1 MNVRKSK
8 VFAVAAAAC
17 VLGMALGGCGSSTSG
32 DAAKGSNVITAFD
45 SEPQNSLIPGN
56 TNETG
61 GGRPI
66 DLMFAGLVS
75 FDKDGK
81 AKNEVADSITA
92 NDDATQY
99 DIKLKDGW
107 KFTDGTDVTAESFTK
122 AWSYVANA
130 KNGMVGSSF
139 FSTIKGYDA
148 LQNTDNLKGDEQLEG
163 LKIVND
169 HEFTVDLSQ
178 PDSAFSIKLGYSGF
192 YPLPESFYKDPKA
205 FGESPVSDGP
215 YKFSSWD
222 HDKEIKLVKNPDYK
236 GNRKVNNDGVTFKI
250 YTDANAA
257 YADVQAGNLDVMD
270 TVPSADSKTFES
282 DSSVVP
288 YNKAGSV
295 IQTFTIPSDL
305 EHWKT
310 STEEGQLRRQA
321 LSMSIDRQAICDKVL
336 NGLGTPAVEFTSPKT
351 PGYSDSLKGNE
362 NLKYNK
368 KKAKEL
374 WEKANAISPWTSD
387 DKLTFAYNADG
398 GHETTYTAVVNSINN
413 TLGSEVAATN
423 PYPTFND
430 YRTAVSD
437 RKVQGAFRSGW
448 QPDYPSAE
456 NYLVANYASAAAD
469 GNGSNDGDYKNSEFD
484 DLCSKAAAAQTTDEA
499 NKLYQQAQE
508 ILLNDL
514 PAIPLYYSNANGVAA
529 SGVKNF
535 VMNWQNVPV
544 YNEISK
550 S

>member
-1 MNVRKSK
+1 M
-8 VFAVAAAAC
+8 
-17 VLGMALGGCGSSTSG
+17 
-32 DAAKGSNVITAFD
+32 
-45 SEPQNSLIPGN
+45 
-56 TNETG
+56 
-61 GGRPI
+61 
-66 DLMFAGLVS
+66 
-75 FDKDGK
+75 
-81 AKNEVADSITA
+81 
-92 NDDATQY
+92 
-99 DIKLKDGW
+99 
-107 KFTDGTDVTAESFTK
+107 
-122 AWSYVANA
+122 
-130 KNGMVGSSF
+130 
-139 FSTIKGYDA
+139 
-148 LQNTDNLKGDEQLEG
+148 
-163 LKIVND
+163 
-169 HEFTVDLSQ
+169 
-178 PDSAFSIKLGYSGF
+178 
-192 YPLPESFYKDPKA
+192 
-205 FGESPVSDGP
+205 
-215 YKFSSWD
+215 
-222 HDKEIKLVKNPDYK
+222 
-236 GNRKVNNDGVTFKI
+236 TFKI

-387 DKLTFAYNADG
+387 DKLTFSYNADG
-398 GHETTYTAVVNSINN
+398 GAKPIFEAVVNSVKN
-413 TLGSEVAATN
+413 TLGIDVTTN
-423 PYPTFND
+423 PVPTFQEFRND
-430 YRTAVSD
+430 VTD
-437 RKVQGAFRSGW
+437 RKMTGAFRTGW
-448 QPDYPSAE
+448 QPDYPSPE
-456 NYLVANYASAAAD
+456 NYLYQLYSSSAAD
-469 GNGSNDGDYKNSEFD
+469 GNGSNDGDYKSSAFD

-514 PAIPLYYSNANGVAA
+514 PAVPLYYSNANGVAA

-535 VMNWQNVPV
+535 VMNWQNVPM

>member
-1 MNVRKSK
+1 MSIRKSK

-17 VLGMALGGCGSSTSG
+17 VLGMMLGGCGSSTSG
-32 DAAKGSNVITAFD
+32 NATEGSNVITAFD
-45 SEPQNSLIPGN
+45 SEPQNGLIPGN

-66 DLMFAGLVS
+66 DLLFAGLVS

-81 AKNEVADSITA
+81 AQNEVAESITA

-148 LQNTDNLKGDEQLEG
+148 LQDTDNLKGDEQLEG

-178 PDSAFSIKLGYSGF
+178 PDSAFATKLGYSGF
-192 YPLPESFYKDPKA
+192 YPMPESFYKDPKA

-215 YKFSSWD
+215 YKFDSWD

-321 LSMSIDRQAICDKVL
+321 LSMAIDRQAICDKVL

-387 DKLTFAYNADG
+387 DKLTFSYNADG
-398 GHETTYTAVVNSINN
+398 GAKPIFEAVVNSVKN
-413 TLGSEVAATN
+413 TLDIDVTTN
-423 PYPTFND
+423 PVPTFQEFRND
-430 YRTAVSD
+430 VTG
-437 RKVQGAFRSGW
+437 RKMTGAFRTAW
-448 QPDYPSAE
+448 QPDYPSPE
-456 NYLVANYASAAAD
+456 NYLYQLYSSDAAD